1 LVAGALVSSA
11 REEILRRVRGAL
23 RDVPEQERPSDVP
36 VAREYRRERSLP
48 RAQLIEMLFS
58 RLHSY
63 NAEASIVAPANIG
76 QAVTHACDAWKLRR
90 LVVPAALPQAW
101 RPGDVELV
109 EDDFLDDRNLD
120 ALDGAVTGC
129 AVAIAETG
137 TLVLDGQGS
146 SGRRA
151 ITLIPDHHICI
162 VTDTQIVALVAEA
175 LSRVGAAAHAGMP
188 ITLVSGPSAS
198 SDIEL
203 ERVEGVHGP
212 HHLCVL
218 ITSDRARESRRTIQ
232 DLNHP
237 RDEDLNATNK
247 GEHR

>member
-23 RDVPEQERPSDVP
+23 RDVPEQERPSDVS
-36 VAREYRRERSLP
+36 VAREYHRERSVP
-48 RAQLIEMLFS
+48 RTQLIEMLLS
-58 RLHSY
+58 RLHDY
-63 NAEASIVAPANIG
+63 KAEASVVAPGNIG
-76 QAVTHACDAWKLRR
+76 QAVTDACDAWELRR

-101 RPGDVELV
+101 RPRDVELV
-109 EDDFLDDRNLD
+109 EDDFLDVRNLD
-120 ALDGAVTGC
+120 ALDGAITGC

-137 TLVLDGQGS
+137 TLVLDGQGK

-162 VTDTQIVALVAEA
+162 VTDAQIVALVAEA
-175 LSRVGAAAHAGMP
+175 LSRVEAAAHDGMP

-212 HHLCVL
+212 RRLCVL
-218 ITSDRARESRRTIQ
+218 IAPAELENPTARSRIPE
-232 DLNHP
+232 P